1 MVNYYEEGN
10 KDLTM
15 GPTNSCNDVHGQAG
29 APLLKKDLK
38 MKSASSCNDLHDQPG
53 SPTLRRDLKM
63 KPSNSCNDLH
73 DQNGSPSVTPRA
85 PVVVVSNSSKALAS
99 STSGKS
105 LLGSNSSKSLGG
117 SSSSK
122 ALLGASNSSKS
133 LVVSSSSKSLLGS
146 NSSKS
151 LVVSNSSKALGM
163 SNSGKRMDQKK
174 KYVKQVT
181 GKNNDT
187 ELHLAAQRGE
197 ASAVKEIL
205 GDIDA
210 QMLQTLSG
218 AEFDAEVAEIRSAVV
233 HEVNELGETP
243 LFTAAERGHINVVKE
258 LLPNMTKEGLA
269 MKNNTGFD
277 ALHIA
282 ARQGHQGNTE
292 FDEKCFLVLLIR
304 VCFKTCVGKR
314 VLKVFFA
321 RICCITLLFS
331 TTSNLMILY

>member
-1 MVNYYEEGN
+1 MNNSEEG
-10 KDLTM
+10 KRDLKM
-15 GPTNSCNDVHGQAG
+15 GPTNTGNDRYDQLAAH
-29 APLLKKDLK
+29 LLKRDLK
-38 MKSASSCNDLHDQPG
+38 MKPASSCNDLHDQPISPSLKRDLNMKASNSYNDLQEQSG
-53 SPTLRRDLKM
+53 SPT
-63 KPSNSCNDLH
+63 
-73 DQNGSPSVTPRA
+73 VTPRA

-99 STSGKS
+99 SASGKA
-105 LLGSNSSKSLGG
+105 LLGSNSSKSLLGG
-117 SSSSK
+117 SS
-122 ALLGASNSSKS
+122 SSKS
-133 LVVSSSSKSLLGS
+133 LVVSSSSKTLMGS

-163 SNSGKRMDQKK
+163 SSSGKRMDQKM

-205 GDIDA
+205 GEIDA

-218 AEFDAEVAEIRSAVV
+218 AEFDEEVAEIRSAVV

-243 LFTAAERGHINVVKE
+243 LFTAADRGHINVVKE
-258 LLPNMTKEGLA
+258 LLPCMTKEGLA
-269 MKNNTGFD
+269 MKNKTGFD

-292 FDEKCFLVLLIR
+292 FDEHC
-304 VCFKTCVGKR
+304 
-314 VLKVFFA
+314 
-321 RICCITLLFS
+321 
-331 TTSNLMILY
+331 LYYK